1 LKKQLKAV
9 KEEKR
14 LAREKIQLER
24 SGGAKKPVVETDN
37 SEEEDDLLVPKKS
50 ASQSLELNSVA
61 IPEPIVSGPK
71 KKKAKSLKIG
81 FDGESA
87 ASRKAGA
94 KRVAFDDSGK
104 MIDPLEKIMAMNRES
119 SDEESD
125 EEGDGDLAADV
136 TARVAAARQVI
147 DSGRKEDNLRERQR
161 IKEKHLKLKQKL
173 REERDQMQQGG
184 TGVAT
189 LANFIPEEES
199 EDGSDSDEDSDA
211 DEESESEDEKTESQR
226 NQKKRKASHQSSD
239 EESDSSSSSSGEE
252 ESDDE
257 DLKSREQL
265 ALEILAKKK

>member
-1 LKKQLKAV
+1 MKKQLKAV

-24 SGGAKKPVVETDN
+24 SGGAKKAAIEADN
-37 SEEEDDLLVPKKS
+37 SEEEDDLLVPKNS
-50 ASQSLELNSVA
+50 SSQSSELNSVT
-61 IPEPIVSGPK
+61 IPESVVSGPK
-71 KKKAKSLKIG
+71 KKKVKSLKIG

-119 SDEESD
+119 SDEESGD
-125 EEGDGDLAADV
+125 ESDEDLAADV
-136 TARVAAARQVI
+136 TARVVAAKQVI

-173 REERDQMQQGG
+173 REEREQMQGSS
-184 TGVAT
+184 GVAT
-189 LANFIPEEES
+189 LANFVPEEES
-199 EDGSDSDEDSDA
+199 GNENGSSSDEKS
-211 DEESESEDEKTESQR
+211 ESSEDEETDSRQ
-226 NQKKRKASHQSSD
+226 NQKKRKVAQSSD
-239 EESDSSSSSSGEE
+239 DESDSSSGE

-257 DLKSREQL
+257 DLKAREQL
-265 ALEILAKKK
+265 ALQILAKKK